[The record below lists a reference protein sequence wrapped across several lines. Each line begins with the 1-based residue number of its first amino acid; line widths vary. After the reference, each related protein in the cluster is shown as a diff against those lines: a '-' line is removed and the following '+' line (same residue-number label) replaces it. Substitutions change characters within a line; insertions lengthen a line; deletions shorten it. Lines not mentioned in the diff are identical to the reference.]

1 MKIEILGTGCAN
13 CSATMANAEKAVTE
27 AGIQADI
34 VKVEDLNEIASRG
47 VMMTP
52 ALSIDGEIKVV
63 GRIPTV
69 EDIKEWLAKRQPN
82 SIGGGSRETVS

>member
-1 MKIEILGTGCAN
+1 MKIEILGTGCPK
-13 CSATMANAEKAVTE
+13 CSATMANTEKAVTE

-47 VMMTP
+47 VMMIP

-69 EDIKEWLAKRQPN
+69 EDIKEWLA
-82 SIGGGSRETVS
+82 

>member
-1 MKIEILGTGCAN
+1 
-13 CSATMANAEKAVTE
+13 MANAEKAVTE

-47 VMMTP
+47 VMITP
-52 ALSIDGEIKVV
+52 ALSIDGEVKVA

-69 EDIKEWLAKRQPN
+69 EEIKGWL
-82 SIGGGSRETVS
+82 T

>member
-1 MKIEILGTGCAN
+1 MKIEILGTGCPK

-34 VKVEDLNEIASRG
+34 VKVEDLSEIASRG

-63 GRIPTV
+63 GRIPSV
-69 EDIKEWLAKRQPN
+69 EDIMGWLA
-82 SIGGGSRETVS
+82 

>member
-1 MKIEILGTGCAN
+1 MKIEILGTGCPK
-13 CSATMANAEKAVTE
+13 CSATTANAEKAVTE

-47 VMMTP
+47 VMITP
-52 ALSIDGEIKVV
+52 ALSIDGEVKVA

-69 EDIKEWLAKRQPN
+69 EEIKGWL
-82 SIGGGSRETVS
+82 I

>member
-1 MKIEILGTGCAN
+1 
-13 CSATMANAEKAVTE
+13 MANAEKAVTE

-47 VMMTP
+47 VMITP
-52 ALSIDGEIKVV
+52 ALSIDAEVKVA

-69 EDIKEWLAKRQPN
+69 EEIKGWL
-82 SIGGGSRETVS
+82 T